1 MSRQFDIVDFSMCVP
16 VKVSRQFY
24 IVDVNQCKVGRQ
36 FDIVDV
42 FNMCACLGEQ
52 TVLYCSC

>member
-1 MSRQFDIVDFSMCVP
+1 MCAP

-24 IVDVNQCKVGRQ
+24 IVDVNQCKVSRQ

-42 FNMCACLGEQ
+42 NQCKVSSFILLMLIN
-52 TVLYCSC
+52 VR